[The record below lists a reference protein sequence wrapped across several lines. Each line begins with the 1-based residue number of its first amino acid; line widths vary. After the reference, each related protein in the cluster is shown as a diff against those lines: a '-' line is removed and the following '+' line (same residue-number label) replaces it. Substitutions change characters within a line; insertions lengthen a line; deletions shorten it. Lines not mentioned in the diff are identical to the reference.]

1 MRKSHGL
8 SQNNNRRDDTPRIK
22 TELMDEFAED
32 FRSFNIDKVLDGLGK
47 LYPESEAYLV
57 GGILRDKMI
66 GRESKDF
73 DFVVRNVPATD
84 LGKFLEGEGKVN
96 LVGKNF
102 SVFKFL
108 PADSMLKIPIDFA
121 LPRTE
126 ISTDMGYR
134 DVKVN
139 SDPQMP
145 IEDDLSRR
153 DFTINAMAL
162 DCQSGE
168 LIDKFGGRAD
178 IKDKLIR
185 AVGDPKTRF
194 IEDLT
199 RILRGVRQASQLG
212 FVIEGHTW
220 EAIQKFGPK
229 ILSAKKDGEQY
240 VPWETISDEFILAMR
255 ANPARALE
263 LFSESGMMKEII
275 PEIETLKNVP
285 QPEEFHQ
292 EGDVFDH
299 TLLAL
304 RGLKPGVSD
313 ELILATMLHDISKPE
328 TLETPEKDGVDRVRT
343 TEHETKGA
351 ELAETICARLRI
363 PKHRT
368 ERVTWLVKNHM
379 LFAFGKVEEMRP
391 GTLRKY
397 FIDDPK
403 LGDDLLELYRV
414 DVLASK
420 SPQQEQNLEEYAQ
433 VKDYVLEAR
442 AAMAEADLKPKH
454 YTHLISGEDVMKTF
468 DLKEGK
474 EVGRL
479 LERAKDFIVGFIA
492 DHKKEPT
499 KKEIID
505 HLKDK

>member
-1 MRKSHGL
+1 MIQAREL
-8 SQNNNRRDDTPRIK
+8 SSNEETWDHPIK
-22 TELMDEFAED
+22 NESELMDKFLED
-32 FRSFNIDKVLDGLGK
+32 FRRFGIDKVLDDLSK
-47 LYPESEAYLV
+47 KYPESEAYLV

-73 DFVVRNVPATD
+73 DFVVRNVEAKD

-108 PADSMLKIPIDFA
+108 PTNSALKIPIDFA

-134 DVKVN
+134 DVEVS
-139 SDPQMP
+139 SDPKMP
-145 IEDDLSRR
+145 AEDDLSRR

-162 DCQSGE
+162 NCQSGE

-178 IKDKLIR
+178 IEDKLIR
-185 AVGDPKTRF
+185 AVGDPATRF
-194 IEDLT
+194 TEDLT

-212 FVIEGHTW
+212 FSIEDKTW
-220 EAIQKFGPK
+220 KAIQKFGPK
-229 ILSAKKDGEQY
+229 ILATKKDGERY
-240 VPWETISDEFILAMR
+240 VPWEAISDEFILALR
-255 ANPARALE
+255 ANPARAFE
-263 LFSESGMMKEII
+263 LFHESGMMKEII
-275 PEIETLKNVP
+275 PEIEALKNVP
-285 QPEEFHQ
+285 QPEEYHQ
-292 EGDVFDH
+292 EGDVFVH

-304 RGLKPGVSD
+304 RGLKPGASD

-328 TLETPEKDGVDRVRT
+328 TTETPEKDGVDRIRT

-397 FIDDPK
+397 FIDAPK

-420 SPQQEQNLEEYAQ
+420 SPQQEQNLKEYAQ
-433 VKDYVLEAR
+433 VKDYVREVR
-442 AAMAEADLKPKH
+442 AAMAEVDVAPKH
-454 YTHLISGEDVMKTF
+454 YTHLISGEDIMGTF

-479 LERAKDFIVGFIA
+479 LEEAKDFIVGFIA
-492 DHKKEPT
+492 KHKKEPDKEVIIT
-499 KKEIID
+499 FLKK
-505 HLKDK
+505 L